1 MLSNRPML
9 DTSCFPAVGLKPTC
23 VSTSTTPGLAC
34 RRMSFR
40 ESSKHSS
47 GSIQTGPTAWASAC
61 SSSDGPSN
69 CSVIASRSALRSAA
83 ARDFQ
88 YWRRRSYDKR
98 AAEEHERALRVQKV
112 RPFPIG
118 DRHDKIPDDPNPS
131 QYISCQRQAGCCCNG
146 NAPAHSR
153 RLGVGG
159 GRSSSRRG
167 IPKRQWLL
175 SLQDRR
181 LPCHCDLGWPWATS
195 DQADPRYERL

>member
-1 MLSNRPML
+1 MRSNIPML
-9 DTSCFPAVGLKPTC
+9 DTSCCPAVGLKPTC

-47 GSIQTGPTAWASAC
+47 GSIQTGPTAWALAY

-69 CSVIASRSALRSAA
+69 YSVIASRSALRSAA

-88 YWRRRSYDKR
+88 CWRKRSYDKR

-118 DRHDKIPDDPNPS
+118 DRHDKITDDPNPP
-131 QYISCQRQAGCCCNG
+131 QCISCRCGAGCCCNG
-146 NAPAHSR
+146 DAVVHP

-159 GRSSSRRG
+159 GRSSGRRG
-167 IPKRQWLL
+167 TPKRRWLL

-181 LPCHCDLGWPWATS
+181 LPGHCDFGWLRAAS
-195 DQADPRYERL
+195 DQADLRYERL